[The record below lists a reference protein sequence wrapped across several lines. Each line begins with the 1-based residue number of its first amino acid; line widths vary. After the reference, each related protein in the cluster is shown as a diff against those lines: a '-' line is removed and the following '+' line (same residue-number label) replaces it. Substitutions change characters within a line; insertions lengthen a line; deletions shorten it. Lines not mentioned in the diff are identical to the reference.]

1 MCACQGV
8 RNISFSENLAY
19 ALNEW
24 PLKPR
29 TSSFGKVVKDS
40 KSKEK
45 QEKIKTENNHS
56 QKNIDILE
64 M

>member
-1 MCACQGV
+1 MCAFQGV
-8 RNISFSENLAY
+8 KNISFSENFAY

-24 PLKPR
+24 PLKSR

-45 QEKIKTENNHS
+45 QEKIKTENIHS

-64 M
+64 L

>member
-1 MCACQGV
+1 MCACQEV
-8 RNISFSENLAY
+8 RNISFSENFAY

-24 PLKPR
+24 SPKLR

-45 QEKIKTENNHS
+45 QEKIKAENIHS
-56 QKNIDILE
+56 QKNIDIIE
-64 M
+64 I

>member
-8 RNISFSENLAY
+8 RNISFSENFAY

-24 PLKPR
+24 SLKLR
-29 TSSFGKVVKDS
+29 TLSSGKVVKDS

-45 QEKIKTENNHS
+45 EEKIKAENIHS

>member
-8 RNISFSENLAY
+8 IIISVSENFAY

-24 PLKPR
+24 SLKSWI
-29 TSSFGKVVKDS
+29 SSFGKVVKDS
-40 KSKEK
+40 KSKKK
-45 QEKIKTENNHS
+45 QEKIKAENIHS

-64 M
+64 I

>member
-1 MCACQGV
+1 MCKKGV

-24 PLKPR
+24 PLKSR

>member
-8 RNISFSENLAY
+8 RNISFPENFAY

-24 PLKPR
+24 SLKLR
-29 TSSFGKVVKDS
+29 TLSFGKVVKDS

-45 QEKIKTENNHS
+45 QEKIKAENIHG